1 MKLIID
7 RIEGNFAVCETEKGD
22 MVQLPTEALP
32 QNICEGAVLDIVYN
46 EEETLKR
53 KANVKAKLKKIFNK

>member
-7 RIEGNFAVCETEKGD
+7 RIEENVAVCETEKGS
-22 MVQLPTEALP
+22 MVQLPAEVLP
-32 QNICEGAVLDIVYN
+32 QNVCEGAVIDIIYN

-53 KANVKAKLKKIFNK
+53 KTDVKTKLRKLFDK